1 MKKRM
6 EKYNSYIFTLGV
18 LFLLILSYILRNR
31 AIEEEKIK
39 KEIEKYNEYAN
50 FYNKM
55 PEEVLRDF
63 QIYYLNN
70 FSDKNKNFKKPE
82 TINLIEMNLM
92 RQKLNSIEKN
102 IEEMEI
108 ALSEEPEFK
117 NIDKYI
123 KEHVEAIK
131 AEKRLALNI
140 LEYYEK
146 GMYKEDSFD
155 GGIFFH
161 AMYINLTRENSEK
174 YSIYVNIMKELIK
187 KEKEKEIKRLEK
199 KKKTA
204 AINMVLFIEKTEEFL
219 KEVTLKEGSAYNKV
233 KKIKV
238 KREEMKIQYEKLKN
252 VADNQIKK
260 EKYSLDDYN
269 EVRRYSKELMDI
281 SDEIIKK
288 MEDGKDIF
296 PVFYEFGKKYNQVIN
311 SYNVMIR
318 NKKLENNG
326 RGMLK

>member
-39 KEIEKYNEYAN
+39 KEIEKYNEYAD

-92 RQKLNSIEKN
+92 SQKLNSIEKN

-146 GMYKEDSFD
+146 GMYKEDNFD

-204 AINMVLFIEKTEEFL
+204 AINMVLFIEETEEFL
-219 KEVTLKEGSAYNKV
+219 KEVTLKEESAYNKV
-233 KKIKV
+233 KKIKE

-252 VADNQIKK
+252 VADSQIKK
-260 EKYSLDDYN
+260 EKYNLNDYN

-281 SDEIIKK
+281 SDEIVKK
-288 MEDGKDIF
+288 MEDGEEIF

>member
-1 MKKRM
+1 
-6 EKYNSYIFTLGV
+6 
-18 LFLLILSYILRNR
+18 
-31 AIEEEKIK
+31 
-39 KEIEKYNEYAN
+39 
-50 FYNKM
+50 
-55 PEEVLRDF
+55 
-63 QIYYLNN
+63 
-70 FSDKNKNFKKPE
+70 
-82 TINLIEMNLM
+82 MNLM

-146 GMYKEDSFD
+146 GMYKEDNFD

-204 AINMVLFIEKTEEFL
+204 AINMVLFIEETEEFL
-219 KEVTLKEGSAYNKV
+219 KEVTLKEESTYNKV
-233 KKIKV
+233 KKIKE

-252 VADNQIKK
+252 VADSQIKK
-260 EKYSLDDYN
+260 EKYNLNDYN

-281 SDEIIKK
+281 SDEIVKK
-288 MEDGKDIF
+288 MEDGEDIF

-326 RGMLK
+326 RGILK

>member
-1 MKKRM
+1 M

-39 KEIEKYNEYAN
+39 KEIEKYNEYAD

-92 RQKLNSIEKN
+92 SQKLNSIEKN

-146 GMYKEDSFD
+146 GMYKEDNFD

-204 AINMVLFIEKTEEFL
+204 AINMVLFIEETEEFL
-219 KEVTLKEGSAYNKV
+219 KEVTLKEESAYNKV
-233 KKIKV
+233 KKIKE

-252 VADNQIKK
+252 VADSQIKK
-260 EKYSLDDYN
+260 EKYNLNDYN

-281 SDEIIKK
+281 SDEIVKK
-288 MEDGKDIF
+288 MEDGEEIF

>member
-1 MKKRM
+1 M

-39 KEIEKYNEYAN
+39 KEIEKYNEYAD

-146 GMYKEDSFD
+146 GMYKEDNFD

-204 AINMVLFIEKTEEFL
+204 AINMVLFIEETEEFL
-219 KEVTLKEGSAYNKV
+219 KEVTLKEESTYNKV
-233 KKIKV
+233 KKIKE

-252 VADNQIKK
+252 VADSQIKK
-260 EKYSLDDYN
+260 EKYNLNDYN

-281 SDEIIKK
+281 SDEIVKK
-288 MEDGKDIF
+288 MEDGEDIF

-326 RGMLK
+326 RGILK

>member
-39 KEIEKYNEYAN
+39 KEIEKYNEYAD

-146 GMYKEDSFD
+146 GMYKEDNFD

-204 AINMVLFIEKTEEFL
+204 AINMVLFIEETEEFL
-219 KEVTLKEGSAYNKV
+219 KEVTLKEESAYNKV
-233 KKIKV
+233 KKIKE

-252 VADNQIKK
+252 VADSQIKK
-260 EKYSLDDYN
+260 EKYNLNDYN

-281 SDEIIKK
+281 SDEIVKK
-288 MEDGKDIF
+288 MEDEEEIF

>member
-1 MKKRM
+1 M

-39 KEIEKYNEYAN
+39 KEIEKYNEYAD

-146 GMYKEDSFD
+146 GMYKEDNFD

-204 AINMVLFIEKTEEFL
+204 AINMVLFIEETEEFL
-219 KEVTLKEGSAYNKV
+219 KEVTLKEESAYNKV
-233 KKIKV
+233 KKIKE

-252 VADNQIKK
+252 VADSQIKK
-260 EKYSLDDYN
+260 EKYNLNDYN

-281 SDEIIKK
+281 SDEIVKK
-288 MEDGKDIF
+288 MEDEEEIF